1 MKFSIIIPT
10 HNEENDITATLE
22 ALIVYLLPDYL

>member
-10 HNEENDITATLE
+10 YNEESDIAATLE